1 MLNSIKYFV
10 GGRSAARRMGRH
22 AAACALAVLL
32 SQGFTSTAMAGEE
45 PGVQARPEIVFASRH
60 LGGNRESERDS
71 VVRTASRG
79 QLQAIDADGGIRT
92 LVDSRLNIRDQSIP
106 VDVMDPDVSYDA
118 TRVVFSGFSS
128 QENGWRIFEVHV
140 DGSGLRQLTHDLRE
154 VDLEQFGDNA
164 ERFQGHDDLDPCYLP
179 DGRICFVSTRYPET
193 APDGRNRATNLYV
206 MNADGSDMHR
216 ITTERFGADTP
227 TVDPTTGQIVYS
239 RWWRTAQLVE
249 TETGEEPE
257 PIRPG
262 SPGYVIENESEELA
276 PGVSLPAPVDAN
288 ALRNVDP
295 EAFPGVNSWFLS
307 SVNPDGTGLQMFSG
321 FRLDREE
328 TQAYRP
334 SFTRDGRALSLFI
347 PVTPVIGEPAP
358 FGVRLYTR
366 GPEKPEAVGGPQVF
380 PGQTIER
387 DIPLLPNLPP
397 FPGVPGEELPP
408 DFFEIFEGIPV
419 ENEVQ
424 FSYESAVELPDG
436 SLLVSAAPVT
446 SISVEGLPTPRPSQ
460 FDLYVMESPSADN
473 PDPEATMR
481 PLFERSRLDRDAAL
495 LDATPIVVRE
505 LPPVIRDLTTDTL
518 TNDIPQT
525 AEEAARLNGTFRF
538 IVENIHFNAPVDFNV
553 ASSPPIGQ
561 GLALEFYMAPQGSS
575 TTGNDEP
582 VLIHREEIGPD
593 GRVEAELPAGVPLF
607 EVVRT
612 PQGALAQGRDGQV
625 FHVGGM
631 NFGRENRTARCVGC
645 HAGHTMVEVPDHAR
659 ELRFTNLAPS
669 AAIRASSA
677 FGRVVPQRPI
687 PAPAEDVDAEVV
699 IGLPGNAPGAVPA
712 IFPPQNLLDRSTMA
726 MGNEWVGA
734 GSRNTSIVQMRWPV
748 PIRSRQIVVHA
759 PGAGPEVGIFGER
772 DQEIRGFVLETTL
785 GGEPVEELVV
795 RRRLTS
801 GNRISMEL
809 DLERPFDGLTIT
821 INQRDVVGLYEGER
835 GPALSEI
842 EVNGMVAS
850 VSTVPTATFR
860 RGDSNCDGSLN
871 VTDAIVVLSHLFT
884 NGSELCCEMS
894 ADTNGDN
901 ALNLTDPVYFL
912 SYLFRAGGRIA
923 PPGEDCGTVPQGA
936 LSCDIQICP

>member
-1 MLNSIKYFV
+1 MLNSINHFM
-10 GGRSAARRMGRH
+10 GGRSAAHWMGRYTV
-22 AAACALAVLL
+22 ACALAVFL
-32 SQGFTSTAMAGEE
+32 SQGFTSTVMADDE
-45 PGVQARPEIVFASRH
+45 PGVQARPEIVFVSRN
-60 LGGNRESERDS
+60 LGSSRESDRDS

-79 QLQAIDADGGIRT
+79 RLQIIDANGGLRT
-92 LVDSRLNIRDQSIP
+92 LVDSRLDTRDQSIP

-118 TRVVFSGFSS
+118 TSVVFSGFSS
-128 QENGWRIFEVHV
+128 QENGWRIFEVNI
-140 DGSGLRQLTHDLRE
+140 DGSGLHQLTNELRE
-154 VDLEQFGDNA
+154 IDLQQFGDNA

-193 APDGRNRATNLYV
+193 APDGRHRATNLYV
-206 MNADGSDMHR
+206 MNADGGDMHR

-239 RWWRTAQLVE
+239 RWWRTTQLIE
-249 TETGEEPE
+249 NETGEEPE

-262 SPGYVIENESEELA
+262 SPGYVIENEAEEVA
-276 PGVSLPAPVDAN
+276 PGVSLPAPVDAR
-288 ALRNVDP
+288 ALRNVDT
-295 EAFPGVNSWFLS
+295 EEFPGVNSWFLS

-366 GPEKPEAVGGPQVF
+366 GAEKPETVGGPQVF
-380 PGQTIER
+380 PGETDR

-397 FPGVPGEELPP
+397 FAVDDVLPGEELPP
-408 DFFEIFEGIPV
+408 DFFDIINGIPV
-419 ENEVQ
+419 EEEIQ

-436 SLLVSAAPVT
+436 SLLVSAAPVNNFT
-446 SISVEGLPTPRPSQ
+446 VGGLPTPRPSQ
-460 FDLYVMESPSADN
+460 FDLYVMDSPSADTPN
-473 PDPEATMR
+473 PESTMR
-481 PLFERSRLDRDAAL
+481 PLLERTRTAE

-525 AEEAARLNGTFRF
+525 AEEAVRLNGTFRF
-538 IVENIHFNAPVDFNV
+538 IVENIHFNGPVDFDV
-553 ASSPPIGQ
+553 PSSPPVGQ
-561 GLALEFYMAPQGSS
+561 DLSIEFYMAPQGGS
-575 TTGNDEP
+575 TEGHDEP
-582 VLIHREEIGPD
+582 ILIHREEIGPD
-593 GRVEAELPAGVPLF
+593 GRVETELPAGVPLF
-607 EVVRT
+607 EVVKT
-612 PQGALAQGRDGQV
+612 PDGALAQGRDGQV

-645 HAGHTMVEVPDHAR
+645 HAGHTMVEVPDDNR

-677 FGRVVPQRPI
+677 FGRVPPRRPL
-687 PAPAEDVDAEVV
+687 PPEDVDVGGV
-699 IGLPGNAPGAVPA
+699 IGLPGNAPGVVPA
-712 IFPPQNLLDRSTMA
+712 IFPPQNLLDRSTTA

-734 GSRNTSIVQMRWPV
+734 GSRSSSIVQLRWPV
-748 PIRSRQIVVHA
+748 PIRSRQIVIHA
-759 PGAGPEVGIFGER
+759 PGTGPEVGIFGER

-785 GGEPVEELVV
+785 AGETVEERVV
-795 RRRLTS
+795 RRLLTS
-801 GNRISMEL
+801 GNQIVIEI
-809 DLERPFDGLTIT
+809 DIEQPFDGLTIT

-850 VSTVPTATFR
+850 ASTVPTATFR
-860 RGDSNCDGSLN
+860 RGDSNCDGSIN
-871 VTDAIVVLSHLFT
+871 VTDAIVVLGHLFT
-884 NGSELCCEMS
+884 NGNDLCCEMA

-901 ALNLTDPVYFL
+901 TLNMTDPVYFL
-912 SYLFRAGGRIA
+912 SYLFRSGGQIA
-923 PPGEDCGTVPQGA
+923 PPGEECGTVPMSGSI
-936 LSCDIQICP
+936 SCDIQVCP